1 MVSHLNPLWPALFA
15 AAGIL
20 LAIRATVR
28 SRKSSDLAT
37 SSRLFF
43 LIAASLFAI
52 AGFTDIITRFMVI
65 GSW

>member
-15 AAGIL
+15 AAIVL
-20 LAIRATVR
+20 LAVREAIRF
-28 SRKSSDLAT
+28 RKSPDLAT
-37 SSRLFF
+37 SSIFF

-52 AGFTDIITRFMVI
+52 AGVTDIIARFMVI